1 MALDLNKVTDVTLYI
16 AALLVTIA
24 PLLGTY
30 AVLKGIKGV
39 ADKFDIPV
47 PGEKFGKKA
56 QDKADDFRKRQQG
69 RNAINA
75 LNSNQKFR
83 PGFGK
88 YRREARRDAISGGI
102 EAERKRAQQQYVAGQ
117 MTNKNGQATG
127 FANKVAGGGGVLG
140 AKADASALQR
150 ALAGAKFTIERAEA
164 EEVKAHHATIDNLD
178 ATALKNVIANSKSDT
193 EKAAAIERLMKVGS
207 AEEKAEVVDQFGG
220 NGKNDVINKTLANSL
235 REDGPGFLKA
245 SDIDNIGRGKGG
257 KMADIASKNIEDGVY
272 TQEKMVAA
280 SPDEL
285 IYASAHT
292 TEEGQYNLGVTAGK
306 VKANPNLSGKIKH
319 NTKNIDELE
328 ATGITTYRSPPRP

>member
-39 ADKFDIPV
+39 ADKFGIPV

-75 LNSNQKFR
+75 LNSKQKFR

-88 YRREARRDAISGGI
+88 YRREARRDAITGGI

-127 FANKVAGGGGVLG
+127 FANKVAGGGGTFG
-140 AKADASALQR
+140 AAADASALQR

-164 EEVKAHHATIDNLD
+164 EEVKAHHATIDNFD
-178 ATALKNVIANSKSDT
+178 AAALKSVIANSKSDT

-207 AEEKAEVVDQFGG
+207 TQEKAEVVDQFGG

-245 SDIDNIGRGKGG
+245 SDIDNIGRGKSTK
-257 KMADIASKNIEDGVY
+257 KMAEIASKNIEDGVY

-285 IYASAHT
+285 VYASANT
-292 TEEGQYNLGVTAGK
+292 TFDGQYNLGVTAGK
-306 VKANPNLSGKIKH
+306 IKVNPNLSGKIKH

-328 ATGITTYRSPPRP
+328 ATGVTTYRP